1 MKKRSIRRKNGLAVT
16 MAALFIL
23 TNAGCSP
30 DPAGPLSNFLV
41 DFALSGI
48 AALLL

>member
-1 MKKRSIRRKNGLAVT
+1 MNKMSISRKNGLAVT
-16 MAALFIL
+16 IAALLISV
-23 TNAGCSP
+23 NAGCSP
-30 DPAGPLSNFLV
+30 DPAGSLRDFLV